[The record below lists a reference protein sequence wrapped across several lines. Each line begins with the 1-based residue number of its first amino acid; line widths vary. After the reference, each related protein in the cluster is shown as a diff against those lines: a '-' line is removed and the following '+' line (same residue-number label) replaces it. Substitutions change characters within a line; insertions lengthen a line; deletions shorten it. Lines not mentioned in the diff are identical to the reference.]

1 MGVEV
6 IGCEQE
12 KLSLMETA
20 KEYLDREFK
29 TAVLHSLIE
38 KLEESLR
45 SLAGSIQRD
54 FDSEGDSFDTAN
66 KIAHLY
72 DSSAVTERVLKL
84 KREIDCLREIDIE
97 RRTVVSAGS
106 LVVIDFAGNK
116 ERFLIL
122 PAECYSGFETVE
134 VSGVKVSTLTT
145 KAPLFSV
152 LAGKKAGEKVNF
164 NGREITLLEV
174 V

>member
-6 IGCEQE
+6 ACVHY
-12 KLSLMETA
+12 STSALMETA

-97 RRTVVSAGS
+97 RRNTVSAGS
-106 LVVIDFAGNK
+106 LIVVDFAGEK

-122 PAECYSGFETVE
+122 PAECFSGFETVE
-134 VSGVKVSTLTT
+134 VGGVKVSTLTT

-152 LAGKKAGEKVNF
+152 LAGKKAGEKVRF
-164 NGREITLLEV
+164 NKREITLLEV

>member
-6 IGCEQE
+6 ACVHY
-12 KLSLMETA
+12 STSALMETA

-45 SLAGSIQRD
+45 SLAGSIQKD
-54 FDSEGDSFDTAN
+54 FDSEGDEFDTAN
-66 KIAHLY
+66 RIAHIY
-72 DSSAVTERVLKL
+72 DNSAVAERVLKL
-84 KREIDCLREIDIE
+84 KREIDCLREIDLSE
-97 RRTVVSAGS
+97 RTVVSAGS

-122 PAECYSGFETVE
+122 PAECFSGFETVE
-134 VSGVKVSTLTT
+134 VSSVKVSTLTT

-152 LAGKKAGEKVNF
+152 LAGKKAGEKVRF
-164 NGREITLLEV
+164 NGREITVLEV